1 MGLLTLN
8 YIEVICKKLEAIEKH
23 LADLNIKTDAI
34 IKENNSSKNQISELK
49 K

>member
-1 MGLLTLN
+1 MGFLTWDNIKLI
-8 YIEVICKKLEAIEKH
+8 YKKLEVIEKH

-34 IKENNSSKNQISELK
+34 IKENNSIKDQIFKLK